1 MPKVNGAYKDN
12 KKREILDAAARVL
25 MKKTLYELNMTD
37 VIKEAGISKGG
48 IYLYYKDI
56 DALIIDLMDREFKAD
71 NFRERIDLLFN
82 EDYPMETVINRLLQL
97 YAAYLKES
105 SVLAGKLQ
113 FELTMLI
120 TQNRERALKIRK
132 KVCIRETG
140 DYFNQKMADII
151 ISNLEEDPKSKENGK
166 YIFNYVQCFLDGVL
180 EVYALEK
187 CYQFDGMHVNLDNMM
202 QKLTK
207 NVIQMIKDASND
219 R

>member
-1 MPKVNGAYKDN
+1 MPKVSGAYKDN

-25 MKKTLYELNMTD
+25 MKKTLYEINMTD

-56 DALIIDLMDREFKAD
+56 DELIVDVMDREFKAD

-82 EDYPMETVINRLLQL
+82 QDYSMETVINKLLQL
-97 YAAYLKES
+97 YAVYLEEG
-105 SVLAGKLQ
+105 SVLAGKLH
-113 FELTMLI
+113 FELTILI
-120 TQNRERALKIRK
+120 TQNRERASKIRE

-140 DYFNQKMADII
+140 DYFNKKIADII
-151 ISNLEEDPKSKENGK
+151 ISNLEDKPEMKENGK

-180 EVYALEK
+180 EVYVLEK
-187 CYQFDGMHVNLDNMM
+187 CYRFDGMNVNLNNMM
-202 QKLTK
+202 QKLAK
-207 NVIQMIKDASND
+207 NVIYMIKDASKD